1 VDGVVVAHAAAT
13 LFLTGLIWTVQVVH
27 YPLFAQVGREGFPGY
42 QASHSS
48 RITNVLALPWLVQGV
63 TTAWLLIAPPAGL
76 PRLLIWAAAVLAA
89 VPVAVTVALSVPAH
103 QRLGGGFDDAEH
115 HRLVTTNWLRTAAWT
130 AHSGVAVAMLATL
143 GG

>member
-27 YPLFAQVGREGFPGY
+27 YPLFAQVGSEGFPGY
-42 QASHSS
+42 QESHSS
-48 RITNVLALPWLVQGV
+48 RITAVLALPWVVQGV
-63 TTAWLLIAPPAGL
+63 TTAWLLVAPPAGV
-76 PRLLIWAAAVLAA
+76 PRPLIWAAAVLAA
-89 VPVAVTVALSVPAH
+89 IPVAVTVALSIPAH

-115 HRLVTTNWLRTAAWT
+115 RKLVTTNWLRTAAWT
-130 AHSGVAVAMLATL
+130 AHSAVAVAMLAAL